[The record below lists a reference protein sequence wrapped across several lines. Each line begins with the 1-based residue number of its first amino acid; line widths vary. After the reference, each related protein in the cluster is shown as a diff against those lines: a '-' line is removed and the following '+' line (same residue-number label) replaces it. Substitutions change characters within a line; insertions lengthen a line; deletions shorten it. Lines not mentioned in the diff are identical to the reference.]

1 MIFLKVGPTAGAV
14 ATIIYAIPPM
24 ILMTTL
30 GLQKVPLE
38 VVEAGKMSGCTKSQM
53 LRHVYIPPAR
63 TEILIGVN

>member
-1 MIFLKVGPTAGAV
+1 
-14 ATIIYAIPPM
+14 
-24 ILMTTL
+24 MTTL